1 MNTHQFD
8 NCMHYTYPEQ
18 ITGGWDIWMYGS
30 SWFELGK
37 CYETGASYIN
47 KLDIEQL
54 KTCMKSAG
62 VISNALPAKIELIH
76 TNRIDG
82 VCTNYSFV
90 RHQDPVL
97 FWQGNEID
105 ATGAIVRVKHYESSA
120 FVRHM
125 VAGMNTGPTYDTFDL
140 CPDILIWLGRSW
152 YEDHDEQE
160 LLFAVTDGSKQLDQV
175 ATYYDL
181 PIPYS
186 DTQKLILDTT
196 PELYRARHYD
206 LYSRGDGGYA
216 PVIVASI
223 TFVENKPIRLLLYTF
238 TRQWEFEELIE
249 IPMLN

>member
-1 MNTHQFD
+1 MKILPKG
-8 NCMHYTYPEQ
+8 CR
-18 ITGGWDIWMYGS
+18 IWMYGV

-37 CYETGASYIN
+37 CYESGIVYVKQVDGKQVYN
-47 KLDIEQL
+47 LQLDI
-54 KTCMKSAG
+54 
-62 VISNALPAKIELIH
+62 IH
-76 TNRIDG
+76 NIVTTEIIRTKRLDG
-82 VCTNYSFV
+82 VCTEYSFTY
-90 RHQDPVL
+90 HEDPVL

-105 ATGAIVRVKHYESSA
+105 TTDTIVRIKHYESSA
-120 FVRHM
+120 FMRHI

-238 TRQWEFEELIE
+238 TRQWEFEEPIE